1 MIERHNCIVFKNRN
15 RQITNVPKLLSS
27 LNVCAG
33 KQSNVWEAQVLV
45 SCEHSTGKQ
54 VGLAHVVNE
63 PADVAIETGVNAVRL
78 RVLQLRGE

>member
-1 MIERHNCIVFKNRN
+1 MANI
-15 RQITNVPKLLSS
+15 PKLLSS

-33 KQSNVWEAQVLV
+33 KQSDVWEAQVLV

-63 PADVAIETGVNAVRL
+63 AADVAIETGVNTVR
-78 RVLQLRGE
+78 VFQLRGETR